1 MTFLNSCILL
11 GRYRDVTIIDDKLS
25 CLILVIND
33 NDGDITIPVF
43 IGTEVAK
50 QILKSCNPHDLIGIK
65 GKIDADEN
73 GLIIKAIKITFLSTQ
88 KRAD

>member
-1 MTFLNSCILL
+1 MTFLNNCILL

-25 CLILVIND
+25 CLVLVVND
-33 NDGDITIPVF
+33 DDGDITIPVF

-73 GLIIKAIKITFLSTQ
+73 GLIIKAIKITFRSS
-88 KRAD
+88 KSK

>member
-1 MTFLNSCILL
+1 MTFLNICILL
-11 GRYRDVTIIDDKLS
+11 GRYHDVTIIDDKLS
-25 CLILVIND
+25 CLVLVVND
-33 NDGDITIPVF
+33 DDGDITIPVF
-43 IGTEVAK
+43 IGTEIAN
-50 QILKSCNPHDLIGIK
+50 QILKSCNLHDLIGIK

>member
-25 CLILVIND
+25 CLVLVVND
-33 NDGDITIPVF
+33 DDGDITIPVF

-50 QILKSCNPHDLIGIK
+50 QILKNCNSHDLIGIK
-65 GKIDADEN
+65 GKIDADEK
-73 GLIIKAIKITFLSTQ
+73 GLIIKAIKVTFLSAQ

>member
-1 MTFLNSCILL
+1 MTFLNNCILL

-33 NDGDITIPVF
+33 DDGDITIPVF

-50 QILKSCNPHDLIGIK
+50 QIKKHPNMYLLGGFDRHIIHNLTSGI
-65 GKIDADEN
+65 
-73 GLIIKAIKITFLSTQ
+73 
-88 KRAD
+88 R

>member
-1 MTFLNSCILL
+1 MTFLNNCILL

-25 CLILVIND
+25 CLVLVVND
-33 NDGDITIPVF
+33 DDGDVTIPVF
-43 IGTEVAK
+43 IWTEVAK

>member
-1 MTFLNSCILL
+1 MTFLNNCILL

-25 CLILVIND
+25 CLVLVVND
-33 NDGDITIPVF
+33 DDGDITIPVF

-50 QILKSCNPHDLIGIK
+50 QILNSCNPHDLIGIK

-73 GLIIKAIKITFLSTQ
+73 GLIIKAIKITFLST
-88 KRAD
+88 KSNK

>member
-1 MTFLNSCILL
+1 MTFLNSCILV

-25 CLILVIND
+25 CFILVVND
-33 NDGDITIPVF
+33 DDGDITIPVF
-43 IGTEVAK
+43 IETEVAK
-50 QILKSCNPHDLIGIK
+50 QIFKSCNPHVLIGIK